1 MSQRKLILS
10 MQITLDGY
18 VAGPNDEGDWIIN
31 SDEEW
36 ADLFKD
42 IDSTDTYLLGR
53 KMYPLYSGY
62 WQKVLRNPDSA
73 PNELKFARLADKSQ
87 HIVFTKG
94 DFKPDWKYTRVAHDP
109 SAEVKR
115 LKNENGKNII
125 AWGGAHFAASLIELG
140 LVDEYRF
147 ELNPTILAKGKNLF
161 HNLKEQKKLTLIDS
175 KPLKSGLPMRNR
187 AAAIKESCFALRD
200 GFAESLTVSSWR

>member
-1 MSQRKLILS
+1 MSERKLILC

-18 VAGPNDEGDWIIN
+18 VAGPNDEADWLL
-31 SDEEW
+31 SDDEEW
-36 ADLFKD
+36 ADHFKV
-42 IDSTDTYLLGR
+42 INSADTFLLGR

-62 WQKVLRNPDSA
+62 WQKVLHNPDSA
-73 PNELKFARLADKSQ
+73 PNELKFAKLADRSQ

-94 DFKPDWKYTRVAHDP
+94 DFKPDWKNTRVAHDP

-125 AWGGAHFAASLIELG
+125 AWGGANFAANLIELG

-147 ELNPTILAKGKNLF
+147 ELNPTILGKGKNLF
-161 HNLKEQKKLTLIDS
+161 QNQKEQKKLTLINS
-175 KPLKSGLPMRNR
+175 KPLKSGLIIVTYRPE
-187 AAAIKESCFALRD
+187 AARQKTQDRVKSLQSESH
-200 GFAESLTVSSWR
+200 